1 MRHQLG
7 VISTK
12 KITVA
17 DRGHEHAVGMT
28 HSAEAP
34 KRRSKRIIKKTTIM
48 DSQDGNTPEAMR
60 RDFSPDSILPSIEK
74 NQSGASQDESSDAAD
89 QSNSPLP
96 TPEIEEHHQF
106 GGSLEID
113 NMPPPPEL
121 QETQSY
127 TSTPA
132 PGQQR
137 ACTTLSA
144 ITPTPLP
151 RAELRRENS
160 PEARIQ
166 QSELSLGQYVEHC
179 HKVLQE
185 RYPRRRDEAKAVE
198 LFWEG
203 LNSESGGSMAKAKI
217 EQILDERGWLW
228 QVFVDAIEAI
238 VRGEDGE
245 LVVRIEDSLKADGE
259 ESMSQNEGSRIKVGG
274 SGDDYRTKCKSG
286 YLPSAALT
294 TPRKECEVATS
305 ANVRCTRSHGKIP
318 SVIIAQ
324 TPDQHQ
330 DTQQDI
336 SGTTRVL
343 PKPGVE
349 GPTNVEGAPSRDQL
363 GKPVK
368 QPEVKQKNRK
378 RRRRE
383 IPIIWNDEEIDPY
396 IASLTKM

>member
-48 DSQDGNTPEAMR
+48 DSQDGSTPGAMR
-60 RDFSPDSILPSIEK
+60 RDISPDSILPSIEK
-74 NQSGASQDESSDAAD
+74 NQSGASQGESSDEED

-96 TPEIEEHHQF
+96 TPEVEEHHQF

-127 TSTPA
+127 ASTPA

-151 RAELRRENS
+151 RAELKRGSS

-179 HKVLQE
+179 HKVLQQ

-203 LNSESGGSMAKAKI
+203 LNSEDGSSMAKAKI

-238 VRGEDGE
+238 VQGEDGE

-259 ESMSQNEGSRIKVGG
+259 ESMSQKEGSRIKVGG
-274 SGDDYRTKCKSG
+274 SGDDYRPKCKSG

-294 TPRKECEVATS
+294 VPKKECEVAAS

-324 TPDQHQ
+324 TPEQHQ
-330 DTQQDI
+330 NTQQVI
-336 SGTTRVL
+336 SKTTRA
-343 PKPGVE
+343 PPRPGIE
-349 GPTNVEGAPSRDQL
+349 GPTNVAGAPSRDQL

-368 QPEVKQKNRK
+368 QPEVKQESRK

-383 IPIIWNDEEIDPY
+383 IPIIWNDQEIDPY
-396 IASLTKM
+396 ITSLTKM